1 MQMDRIELCIIDK
14 IGRLPC
20 LDLCLLQGQD
30 LSVGGCLGGGF
41 GQRQV
46 SSSGSSASDASIYS
60 DMAAW
65 IADSL
70 HWPGQ
75 PLTCLPILA
84 PAMTLCLPGR
94 CI

>member
-1 MQMDRIELCIIDK
+1 MLRSS
-14 IGRLPC
+14 
-20 LDLCLLQGQD
+20 LLQVQY

-41 GQRQV
+41 GQRRV
-46 SSSGSSASDASIYS
+46 SNSGSSASDASIYN

-75 PLTCLPILA
+75 HLTCLPILA
-84 PAMTLCLPGR
+84 PAVNLCLPGR